1 MSEHFRVIEDMEDE
15 DMMEDGPPD
24 DLYFHPEPG
33 RESLSG
39 DEQWVPG
46 SRKPYQPDPLF
57 YDALSE
63 RSSNTP
69 LRERSEEPDLLDTP
83 RPNRILGHGEEPN
96 QLMPLSPTK
105 RMKRTRSTLPG
116 PDFEDRV
123 EAASVEVSPTDSS
136 GQLETLPTVQSLV
149 EASAGP
155 SSDDPMPHRD
165 QLVDPRI
172 SHNKRRRKPLKVP
185 QETKIIISNEKLRKQ
200 VRTLQHVVQTTEAG
214 EVLKVRQEKAIL
226 QLGLQKATTLISSQ
240 ADRTADVSS
249 ERDDFEVK
257 YNTAEVGPISLF
269 AIHIFILHAP
279 QKSEREAVESE
290 LTAVCNNVQNL
301 LAETGSKD
309 QIIFDLNAT
318 VTSKTEEISK
328 LNEMVQ
334 AKDKDLSDLRAAL
347 DSKDVELRKLKS
359 DMDSAEAHKKQSEVV
374 ISDLR
379 KVEEQLQE
387 ANRQIQL
394 LKDTME
400 ANIAYK
406 NELDQMRYNLES
418 DRQIF
423 QEDLLTHLDVLEK
436 HRISEE
442 RLESL
447 TEEAKKAIETSKEEI
462 SKAKTMEEKASA
474 AMLKADRNLKVA
486 SQDLE
491 QARKLRSTSEEMKTT
506 TETLKAEVLTEKAS
520 VELLKR
526 SAKDSLEQAKRLKE
540 DASTEMKKANR
551 LREHYTNSI
560 KNLDRLIEEAS
571 NEVENAH
578 NNCSGFQRASQE
590 ASAQIAELK
599 AKLKIA
605 EIKLQAMAVP
615 VDASKGKDKAPTTT
629 APTNVASVNTGQDKE
644 MQSSNIPTTA
654 VDHVNSGKG
663 KEKASTSTATVVDDH
678 DSSIPNRTDGRKA
691 DHDTQRMVEEQS
703 QIRQSWLS
711 KFKSIKPSVIFG
723 RANAQAGS
731 SGTQPGDEDE
741 DDPMARWNAKI
752 SQDDNGENVNRL
764 NSTHRVNQKGTLK
777 GKAKHSTIAPDFPV
791 GSGKEL
797 QIEENEDQEMLDTLP
812 AEGGGD
818 DGDGDGDGDDEND
831 QEEEGEEE
839 DKEIEE
845 EVNEDEEERAVT
857 NILTRTGSAST
868 LGGQY
873 SRDASRSFVMGG
885 KNGSKREKI
894 DLEKDNKEVRK
905 QYFALVRSVVNDKF
919 GVERDPEFV
928 NHIPPSPGD
937 IMQFETTKR
946 PEDGPKIADLRIDM
960 KGEISSDWNKEL
972 VSILVTFAT
981 NRKVSQFPDLPH
993 RPQDYLAQ
1001 MFFQTLER
1009 ARTFWRDNQPQA
1021 TDLGKIETS
1030 AKREARVEAKRKK
1043 EEKRNRK
1050 NSRCSIKYSERL
1062 FTVKRMIAESE
1073 KRDDTAMFNLW
1084 SRLLSLLE
1092 ALEEDGMSSED
1103 SEADD
1108 DGDTVYHVRQMP
1120 YRRSVDKHMAIIDAE
1135 TKRYKRTIATQGSN
1149 KSRRIRGEDIFSLRR
1164 PFVGKP
1170 RPLYAPPWLKQQT
1183 RTTINSLKIPEKHP
1197 FKFFEI
1203 KVPDPSA

>member
-15 DMMEDGPPD
+15 DMVEDGPPD

-96 QLMPLSPTK
+96 QPMPLSPTK
-105 RMKRTRSTLPG
+105 RMKRTRSTSPG
-116 PDFEDRV
+116 PDSEDGSV
-123 EAASVEVSPTDSS
+123 EAASMEVSPTDSS

-149 EASAGP
+149 EAAAGP
-155 SSDDPMPHRD
+155 SSDDPMSHRD
-165 QLVDPRI
+165 QLVDLRI
-172 SHNKRRRKPLKVP
+172 SRNKRRHRHLKVP
-185 QETKIIISNEKLRKQ
+185 QEAKIVISNEKLRKQ
-200 VRTLQHVVQTTEAG
+200 VRTLQHLVHTTEAG
-214 EVLKVRQEKAIL
+214 EVLKVRQEKAVL
-226 QLGLQKATTLISSQ
+226 QLGLHEAQTLISSQ
-240 ADRTADVSS
+240 EDRTADVSS
-249 ERDDFEVK
+249 ERDDLEK
-257 YNTAEVGPISLF
+257 QLET
-269 AIHIFILHAP
+269 
-279 QKSEREAVESE
+279 VESE
-290 LTAVCNNVQNL
+290 LTEARNNVRNL
-301 LAETGSKD
+301 LADTESKD
-309 QIIFDLNAT
+309 HIISNLNAA
-318 VTSKTEEISK
+318 VTSKTKEISK

-334 AKDKDLSDLRAAL
+334 ARDKDLSGLLAAFE
-347 DSKDVELRKLKS
+347 SKDVELRKLKS
-359 DMDSAEAHKKQSEVV
+359 DMVSAEAHKKQSDVI

-379 KVEEQLQE
+379 K
-387 ANRQIQL
+387 
-394 LKDTME
+394 
-400 ANIAYK
+400 
-406 NELDQMRYNLES
+406 
-418 DRQIF
+418 
-423 QEDLLTHLDVLEK
+423 
-436 HRISEE
+436 
-442 RLESL
+442 
-447 TEEAKKAIETSKEEI
+447 
-462 SKAKTMEEKASA
+462 
-474 AMLKADRNLKVA
+474 
-486 SQDLE
+486 
-491 QARKLRSTSEEMKTT
+491 EMKTT
-506 TETLKAEVLTEKAS
+506 TETLKAEVLTQKAS

-526 SAKDSLEQAKRLKE
+526 SAEDSLEQAKRLKE

-551 LREHYTNSI
+551 LREHYTNSM

-691 DHDTQRMVEEQS
+691 DHDTQRMVQV
-703 QIRQSWLS
+703 QMKIRQGWLS
-711 KFKSIKPSVIFG
+711 KYKSIKPSMSFG
-723 RANAQAGS
+723 RGNAQAGL
-731 SGTQPGDEDE
+731 SGTQTGEDE
-741 DDPMARWNAKI
+741 DDPMEGWNGEILQHAY
-752 SQDDNGENVNRL
+752 DDNDTLSVNKKG
-764 NSTHRVNQKGTLK
+764 QKGKTSQSIISADFSIHRGK
-777 GKAKHSTIAPDFPV
+777 G
-791 GSGKEL
+791 L
-797 QIEENEDQEMLDTLP
+797 QIVESEDEVMSHMQS
-812 AEGGGD
+812 ANGD
-818 DGDGDGDGDDEND
+818 DADVDGDDDID
-831 QEEEGEEE
+831 QEEEDEEE
-839 DKEIEE
+839 DNEE
-845 EVNEDEEERAVT
+845 GDEDNEDEDGGNEDEGERAQT
-857 NILTRTGSAST
+857 DILTRTGSAST
-868 LGGQY
+868 LGGRY
-873 SRDASRSFVMGG
+873 SRDASLSFVMKG
-885 KNGSKREKI
+885 KNGTKREKI
-894 DLEKDNKEVRK
+894 ALEKDNKKVRK
-905 QYFALVRSVVNDKF
+905 QYLALIRSVVKDKF
-919 GVERDPEFV
+919 GVERDPDFV

-937 IMQFETTKR
+937 IMRFETTMR

-960 KGEISSDWNKEL
+960 KGEISSDWNEEL

-1001 MFFQTLER
+1001 MFFQKLER
-1009 ARTFWRDNQPQA
+1009 VRTFWRNNQPRA
-1021 TDLGKIETS
+1021 TDLGTIETN
-1030 AKREARVEAKRKK
+1030 AEREARVEAKRKK
-1043 EEKRNRK
+1043 DEKRSRK
-1050 NSRCSIKYSERL
+1050 NSRRANKYFDRL
-1062 FTVKRMIAESE
+1062 FTVRRKIEESE
-1073 KRDDTAMFNLW
+1073 KRGDTAMFILW

-1108 DGDTVYHVRQMP
+1108 GEAVYHVRQMP
-1120 YRRSVDKHMAIIDAE
+1120 YRRNVDKHMAIIDAE
-1135 TKRYKRTIATQGSN
+1135 TKRYRGAVTTQGSN
-1149 KSRRIRGEDIFSLRR
+1149 KLRRIRGEDIFSLRR

-1183 RTTINSLKIPEKHP
+1183 RTTINRLKIPEKHP